1 MPLLALLPVALL
13 AIVQALW
20 PDHALYQAIPF
31 PAFAFV
37 SMALVALV
45 AALMRQ
51 NEWLHWLALLAGHY
65 WATQNGLQRP
75 LAEPE
80 VAALQQALP
89 LLVTL
94 LMLVLAVVPRSR
106 LPVPPSLP
114 GFLLLL
120 ACLLLPPGLLW
131 LPLSDWLAA
140 SGVPTVLFERPFASV
155 FISWAHLWWM
165 SACLFLWLA
174 LISYRPQDPAAW
186 GHFGAWLALML
197 FYLFMDRYAA
207 SGWVTLAASLVLL
220 ITLAWRM
227 LHLAY
232 VDELTGLPQRR
243 ALDNRLRRLGRNT
256 AVTMLDVDHFKSFND
271 TWGHEVGDQV
281 LRLLGSILERQRGLQ
296 AYRYGGEEFTL
307 VFSHDRKKVIRE
319 ALEKIRAEVE
329 AYPLR
334 LRRDDRP
341 DNHRDGRQKR
351 GEGEGAET
359 VSITISLGC
368 ALRQPGED
376 PEALLKRADEALYKA
391 KKAGRNTVV
400 VAR

>member
-1 MPLLALLPVALL
+1 MPFLALLPVVLL
-13 AIVQALW
+13 AIVQAFW
-20 PDHALYQAIPF
+20 PEHPLYQAIPF
-31 PAFAFV
+31 PAFAFIG
-37 SMALVALV
+37 MALVALV
-45 AALMRQ
+45 ASLMRQ
-51 NEWLHWLALLAGHY
+51 TEWLLWLALLAGHY
-65 WATQNGLQRP
+65 WATQSGLQRP

-80 VAALQQALP
+80 VAALHQVLP
-89 LLVTL
+89 LLVSVLMLLLATL
-94 LMLVLAVVPRSR
+94 PQSRLPAPPALAGFLVLA
-106 LPVPPSLP
+106 L
-114 GFLLLL
+114 
-120 ACLLLPPGLLW
+120 CLLLPPSLLL

-140 SGVPTVLFERPFASV
+140 TGLPAALFQRPFDSL
-155 FISWAHLWWM
+155 FLSWAHLWWM
-165 SACLFLWLA
+165 SAWIFLWLA

-186 GHFGAWLALML
+186 GHFATWLALML
-197 FYLFMDRYAA
+197 FYLFMDRHAA
-207 SGWVTLAASLVLL
+207 SGWVTLAASLALL

-243 ALDNRLRRLGRNT
+243 ALDTRLRRLSRNT

-307 VFSHDRKKVIRE
+307 VFNHDRKKVIRE

-334 LRRDDRP
+334 LRQEDRP
-341 DNHRDGRQKR
+341 DDHRDGRQQR
-351 GEGEGAET
+351 GAGDSAKT
-359 VSITISLGC
+359 VNITISLGC

-376 PEALLKRADEALYKA
+376 PQALLKRADAALYKA
-391 KKAGRNTVV
+391 KNGGRNRVV
-400 VAR
+400 VT